1 MDTALQNKALFPG
14 LFFKNKLLSENMS
27 SGWIKPWWLTL
38 QWKEKVGNIYVQFTV
53 YLESI
58 DSASLVPR
66 FVILQTYSKKRIKLK
81 FHPKIL
87 HTKPQKTWNSFKLNK
102 LSTIIIQL
110 STAFTHYFVDE
121 ASSHFEY
128 DTTSLA
134 HLFLVNFSQNLGCAR
149 QNLCTVQVQI
159 SPEIFNHVQ
168 IWVLAWL
175 RRHGSKPLLCYLGID
190 LLEDES

>member
-38 QWKEKVGNIYVQFTV
+38 QWKEKVGNTYVQFTV

-58 DSASLVPR
+58 DSVPR

-87 HTKPQKTWNSFKLNK
+87 HTKPPKAWNSFKLNK

-110 STAFTHYFVDE
+110 SIAFTHHFVDE

-134 HLFLVNFSQNLGCAR
+134 HLSLVNFSQNLGCAR
-149 QNLCTVQVQI
+149 QNLCTVQVLI
-159 SPEIFNHVQ
+159 CPEIFNQVQ

-175 RRHGSKPLLCYLGID
+175 CRHGSKPLLCYLGID